1 MTRIGRKE
9 FLSIIHGRAVI
20 AFLSSWCISCKRVY
34 RVLKKT
40 GAYIVD
46 IEQEPLLA
54 EAFRVLG
61 VPVIVCFQNGKEIYR
76 RNGVCSR
83 KQISEILKIKMPDG

>member
-1 MTRIGRKE
+1 MTKIGRKE
-9 FLSIIHGRAVI
+9 FISVIRGSAVI
-20 AFLSSWCISCKRVY
+20 AFLSGWCISCRKVY
-34 RVLKKT
+34 RSLKKT

-54 EAFRVLG
+54 EAFRVFG
-61 VPVIVCFQNGKEIYR
+61 VPVILCFQNGKEIYR

-83 KQISEILKIKMPDG
+83 KQICKILKTKMPDR

>member
-20 AFLSSWCISCKRVY
+20 AFLSRCKRVY
-34 RVLKKT
+34 RLLKKT

-83 KQISEILKIKMPDG
+83 KQISEILKMPDG